1 MRNVEEV
8 YMGLRFLSFL
18 FLSRRALAIYKLF
31 KTFYAVVPAN
41 DLLKARRPM
50 VSSETQTNT
59 DSLECAE
66 KERAQ
71 SASSAITTTEPNHHS
86 PSAKCH
92 LDTATTNDT
101 IAVVDLKLLVL
112 CS

>member
-1 MRNVEEV
+1 
-8 YMGLRFLSFL
+8 
-18 FLSRRALAIYKLF
+18 
-31 KTFYAVVPAN
+31 
-41 DLLKARRPM
+41 M

-66 KERAQ
+66 KER
-71 SASSAITTTEPNHHS
+71 ASSAITTTEPNHHS